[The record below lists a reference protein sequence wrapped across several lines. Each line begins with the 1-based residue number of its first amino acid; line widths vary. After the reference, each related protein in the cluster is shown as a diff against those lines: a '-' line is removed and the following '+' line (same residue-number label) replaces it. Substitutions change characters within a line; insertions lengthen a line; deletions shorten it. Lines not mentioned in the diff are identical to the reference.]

1 MVNAAAIELEPKSFE
16 ASNGTEVL
24 YRFAVPAKIEEGK
37 AYPLVL
43 FLHGSGQRG
52 SDNKAQLKHGAKA
65 ILQNAEKL
73 GQPMFVIAPQCPADK
88 TWAPY
93 RIDFKIPADEKP
105 KNPLLNA
112 VLALIEETASKQP
125 VDRDRIYITGLS
137 MGGFGTW
144 DAIESQ
150 PKTFAAAIPICGAGD
165 PRTVDRFKDL
175 PIRIFHGDDDKVV
188 PLTGSQR
195 MFDAL
200 KEAGSEA
207 KLTIYPGVGHDS
219 WTQTY
224 EDVEVVRWLLAQTK
238 SD

>member
-1 MVNAAAIELEPKSFE
+1 MVNAAAIELEPKTFE

-105 KNPLLNA
+105 KNPLLDA

-125 VDRDRIYITGLS
+125 VDRCPDLHHRAFDGRLRNLGRDRKSAKNLRCRDPNLWRWRSKNGRPFQKPADPNLS
-137 MGGFGTW
+137 
-144 DAIESQ
+144 
-150 PKTFAAAIPICGAGD
+150 
-165 PRTVDRFKDL
+165 RR
-175 PIRIFHGDDDKVV
+175 
-188 PLTGSQR
+188 
-195 MFDAL
+195 
-200 KEAGSEA
+200 
-207 KLTIYPGVGHDS
+207 
-219 WTQTY
+219 
-224 EDVEVVRWLLAQTK
+224 
-238 SD
+238 